1 MHAYKITMCTGIYS
15 YPIILRMYMNEYR
28 DITYIP
34 RLIIVYIN
42 LNMWMTFV
50 RSYYKIILMSPANV
64 NNSFHFF
71 IKISK
76 KLVCGELQGQ
86 KRQK

>member
-1 MHAYKITMCTGIYS
+1 MYLYECIWLLALPMHAYKITMCTGIYS
-15 YPIILRMYMNEYR
+15 YPIILSMYMNEYR

-34 RLIIVYIN
+34 HLIIVYIN

-50 RSYYKIILMSPANV
+50 RSYYKIILMSPVNV

-71 IKISK
+71 YQNI
-76 KLVCGELQGQ
+76 
-86 KRQK
+86 